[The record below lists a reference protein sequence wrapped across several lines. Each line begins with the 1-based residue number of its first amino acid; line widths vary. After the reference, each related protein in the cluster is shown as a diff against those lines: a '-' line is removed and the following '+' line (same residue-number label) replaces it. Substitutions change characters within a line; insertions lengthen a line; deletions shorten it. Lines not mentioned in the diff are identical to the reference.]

1 MHEIDK
7 PTHRVKVSLGYT
19 RNMQN
24 YESLRIDIGLE
35 ADGTGNP
42 NDTFDKVYSFVERKL
57 LEKVDE
63 VEAEIKGVKG
73 KYED

>member
-7 PTHRVKVSLGYT
+7 PNHRVKVSIGYT
-19 RNMQN
+19 RNMGN
-24 YESLRIDIGLE
+24 YESLRVDIGLE

-42 NDTFDKVYSFVERKL
+42 NDTFDKVYGFAERKL

-63 VEAEIKGVKG
+63 VEAELKAVKG
-73 KYED
+73 KHEG